1 MNKKL
6 FEIYLVLL
14 IILSTPLY
22 AKSPIKVACIGNSI
36 TFGTGTENPQTESY
50 PAQLQQLLGHN
61 YIVGNFGK
69 PGATLLK
76 RGHRPYTLQ
85 PEYQKAM
92 NFAGDIAV
100 IHLGINDTD
109 PRDWPNHR
117 DDFVRDYLSL
127 IDPAGKRIPK
137 AVL

>member
-6 FEIYLVLL
+6 FEVYLVLL

-76 RGHRPYTLQ
+76 RGPPLHTT
-85 PEYQKAM
+85 
-92 NFAGDIAV
+92 AGISES
-100 IHLGINDTD
+100 HELC
-109 PRDWPNHR
+109 R
-117 DDFVRDYLSL
+117 
-127 IDPAGKRIPK
+127 
-137 AVL
+137 

>member
-6 FEIYLVLL
+6 FEVYLVLL

-61 YIVGNFGK
+61 YTGT
-69 PGATLLK
+69 PPLHT
-76 RGHRPYTLQ
+76 T
-85 PEYQKAM
+85 
-92 NFAGDIAV
+92 AGISES
-100 IHLGINDTD
+100 HELC
-109 PRDWPNHR
+109 R
-117 DDFVRDYLSL
+117 
-127 IDPAGKRIPK
+127 
-137 AVL
+137 